1 MTKSETNR
9 LIRGMYVCS
18 YVAYFRERFRT
29 RMPPQ
34 TRISLEA
41 RRQKEAKPREGER
54 AELLTH
60 SPGTLRPTMRKG
72 GGPFELYET
81 TGHLRNLIFIG
92 LGPAAALKIKL
103 CGTFKRAANR
113 VAAFAS
119 SGKVEL
125 TISLTIEILVISN
138 SCEWLRT
145 AARIA
150 LFCSIDLCDLSRCRE
165 NRVHI

>member
-1 MTKSETNR
+1 
-9 LIRGMYVCS
+9 
-18 YVAYFRERFRT
+18 
-29 RMPPQ
+29 MPPQ
-34 TRISLEA
+34 TRISK
-41 RRQKEAKPREGER
+41 RGDRKKRSRERERER

-60 SPGTLRPTMRKG
+60 SRGTLRPTMRKG

-81 TGHLRNLIFIG
+81 TGHFRNLIFIG

-113 VAAFAS
+113 LAAFAS

-138 SCEWLRT
+138 SREWLRI

-150 LFCSIDLCDLSRCRE
+150 LFCSDRPLRSLEMSRESRPYLICE
-165 NRVHI
+165 